1 MTFIAVQLR
10 NCSLAISFPVQ
21 YNEETDP
28 RIYES
33 INYSIYLMR

>member
-1 MTFIAVQLR
+1 MTLQYSY
-10 NCSLAISFPVQ
+10 CSLAISFPVQ

-33 INYSIYLMR
+33 NQSIIQFIW